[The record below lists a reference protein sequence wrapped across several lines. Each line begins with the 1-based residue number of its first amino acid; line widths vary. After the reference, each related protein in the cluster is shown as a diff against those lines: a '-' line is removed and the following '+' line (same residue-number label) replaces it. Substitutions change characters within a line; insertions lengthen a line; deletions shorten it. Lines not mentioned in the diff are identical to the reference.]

1 MKLIQASMVWKTAA
15 ASLLLT
21 MAAYGPAQAAKA
33 KSGGGCADVAM
44 GLATD
49 DSGLAGQAAT
59 CEATANS
66 LDVQKFDGAVAAY
79 NAARANNQRAV
90 LSGGATGGAYYSNA
104 TRLIASV
111 CAGVRLSRTSCG
123 NLRRN
128 ASPRTSSISMSCS
141 FRCAY
146 RPQATP
152 HPQFPENGV
161 T

>member
-79 NAARANNQRAV
+79 NAARANNQRAEV
-90 LSGGATGGAYYSNA
+90 EQGDQAEAGVAELFEAIHRGVPM
-104 TRLIASV
+104 LP
-111 CAGVRLSRTSCG
+111 CAGIVTSWGGC
-123 NLRRN
+123 R
-128 ASPRTSSISMSCS
+128 
-141 FRCAY
+141 
-146 RPQATP
+146 
-152 HPQFPENGV
+152 
-161 T
+161 